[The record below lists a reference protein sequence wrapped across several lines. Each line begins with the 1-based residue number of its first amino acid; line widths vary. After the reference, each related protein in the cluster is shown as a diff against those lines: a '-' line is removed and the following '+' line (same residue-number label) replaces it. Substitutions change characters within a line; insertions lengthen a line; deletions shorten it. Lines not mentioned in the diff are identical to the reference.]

1 MSTATGPARRELTP
15 DDVLAMSDDEL
26 YELVDGRLLR
36 LNVGNESTFVAGNV
50 AYLLKS
56 HCDSPR
62 IAYVYPEQGYTCF
75 PDRPNRMRR
84 PDVSLVLAGR
94 MVPERFKEGY
104 TTIRPDL
111 AVEVISPNDVA
122 SDLGEKLD
130 DYHAA
135 GIPLIWIVYP
145 EARRVHVFRWD
156 GPPALLGPDD
166 ELTGED
172 VLPGFR
178 CRVADFFAGL
188 PGAAAESAG

>member
-1 MSTATGPARRELTP
+1 MSAVTAPPHRELTP
-15 DDVLAMSDDEL
+15 DDVLAMPDDVL
-26 YELVDGRLLR
+26 YELVDGRLVE
-36 LNVGNESTFVAGNV
+36 LNVGTISSRVAGNV
-50 AYLLKS
+50 GKLLS
-56 HCDSPR
+56 NHCDSPL
-62 IAYVYPEQGYTCF
+62 IAHVFPEHGYTCF
-75 PDRPNRMRR
+75 PAKRNRMRR
-84 PDVSLVLAGR
+84 PDVSLILADR
-94 MVPERFKEGY
+94 MTPELFEEGF
-104 TTIRPDL
+104 TLIRPDL

-135 GIPLIWIVYP
+135 GIPLLWIVYP

-178 CRVADFFAGL
+178 CRVTDFFTGL
-188 PGAAAESAG
+188 PSAAVESAG